1 MIPNRGKIMDDE
13 ISSISSTERRD
24 GEVKTDEDISCEFR
38 VEDRKF

>member
-24 GEVKTDEDISCEFR
+24 GGS
-38 VEDRKF
+38 EDR